1 MSNKIKSS
9 EKSQLLHPEKKKI
22 KSEDE
27 DNYLKFKKI
36 YDKRKSDFIFKKF
49 YRKLGGLISKSM
61 REDNKIDKVMKKM
74 SANNFTNFVNNL
86 KEKGDIKSTA
96 YKDAINFTLEK
107 EEQPKSKHI
116 TLENQLK
123 KNNEYATKNEN
134 IHETSDKINQQLDNE
149 PPGEDESA
157 YASLNEI
164 SSPNIAGKN
173 IYDQQSSNEPP
184 VEDKNIYAN
193 IDSLYEESGD
203 ASQDE
208 INLSDQPAKTDEE
221 EIYATI
227 NKFNKKPHLSEG
239 KGNFFE
245 DMAIEE
251 DPGPPPEI
259 PEQNLSKEDDDWI
272 KEQHLRNA
280 QLKKPVAGKESV
292 NKDKINQQPGD
303 KPSVVDK
310 NIYANIDSLYEESD
324 YVSPDEIN
332 QQPGNEPPVEDKN
345 IYANIDSLYE
355 ESDYV
360 SPDEINQ
367 QPGDKPSVV
376 DEPYYASP
384 KPYYAY
390 PKPYYASP
398 KEIHLSDQPVK
409 TDKEDQQNK
418 KPNMKRSKPVDKH
431 AKHVVVKRTKFV
443 DEYAK
448 PIDENAK
455 PVAAKR
461 TKRTRGS

>member
-9 EKSQLLHPEKKKI
+9 EKSQFLHPEKKKI

-27 DNYLKFKKI
+27 DNYLKFKKT
-36 YDKRKSDFIFKKF
+36 YDKRKSDFVFKKL

-74 SANNFTNFVNNL
+74 SVNNFTNFANNL

-96 YKDAINFTLEK
+96 YKDAINFTLGK
-107 EEQPKSKHI
+107 KEQPKSKHT

-134 IHETSDKINQQLDNE
+134 IYETSDKINQQLDNE
-149 PPGEDESA
+149 PP
-157 YASLNEI
+157 
-164 SSPNIAGKN
+164 
-173 IYDQQSSNEPP
+173 
-184 VEDKNIYAN
+184 VEDKNIYVN

-227 NKFNKKPHLSEG
+227 NKFNKKPHFSDG
-239 KGNFFE
+239 KGNFFKN
-245 DMAIEE
+245 MAMEE
-251 DPGPPPEI
+251 DPGPPPEM

-303 KPSVVDK
+303 KPSVVD
-310 NIYANIDSLYEESD
+310 
-324 YVSPDEIN
+324 
-332 QQPGNEPPVEDKN
+332 
-345 IYANIDSLYE
+345 
-355 ESDYV
+355 
-360 SPDEINQ
+360 
-367 QPGDKPSVV
+367 
-376 DEPYYASP
+376 EPYYASP
-384 KPYYAY
+384 KPYYNY

-418 KPNMKRSKPVDKH
+418 KPNIKRSKPV
-431 AKHVVVKRTKFV
+431 AAKRTKFV
-443 DEYAK
+443 DEH
-448 PIDENAK
+448 AK

-461 TKRTRGS
+461 TKFVDEHAKPVAAKRTKHTRGS